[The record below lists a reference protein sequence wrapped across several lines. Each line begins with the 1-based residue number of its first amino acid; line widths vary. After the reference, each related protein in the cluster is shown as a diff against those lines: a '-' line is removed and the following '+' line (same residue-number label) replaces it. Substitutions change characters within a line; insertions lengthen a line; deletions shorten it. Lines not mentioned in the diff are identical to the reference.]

1 MLLAG
6 WLIASYC
13 ALLFFNP
20 ISLRVL
26 QSKDGRLTIYACDFF
41 LMTPE
46 ILGPVDAVYDRG
58 ALESINPQD
67 RQNYARVMQSL
78 LGPNFRYKNYR
89 VPARGQLLFKPGLLI
104 RIHFFRIRIHLFF

>member
-1 MLLAG
+1 MLAG

-89 VPARGQLLFKPGLLI
+89 VPARGQN
-104 RIHFFRIRIHLFF
+104 